1 MSETQNSVI
10 SSQSEAGS
18 RDRTMNDTSGRVE
31 GAGGKPR
38 GEFEIDEGGEL
49 GGHTLL
55 SRPPA
60 PQGRRSLF
68 RR

>member
-1 MSETQNSVI
+1 MSETQNSLP
-10 SSQSEAGS
+10 SSHSEAGS
-18 RDRTMNDTSGRVE
+18 RDCTMNDTSELVE
-31 GAGGKPR
+31 GVGGKPCS
-38 GEFEIDEGGEL
+38 EFGIDEGGEL

-55 SRPPA
+55 SRPSA